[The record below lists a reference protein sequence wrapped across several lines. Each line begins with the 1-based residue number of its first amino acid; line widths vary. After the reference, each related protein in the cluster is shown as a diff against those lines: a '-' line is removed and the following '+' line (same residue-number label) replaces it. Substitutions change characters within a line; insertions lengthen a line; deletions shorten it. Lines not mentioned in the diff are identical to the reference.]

1 MEALITHNVFNGPSH
16 ADKQNCNGVGP
27 APRDTYTQCRASRS
41 ELVRLK
47 VLVCEHDC
55 CNRSMHGTVLG
66 SLDGYIIVF
75 LLSLKRVCCFLVLPL
90 LSFPERSQTP
100 SSLFPVISAILH
112 ILRCHVRAH
121 AQNIRES

>member
-1 MEALITHNVFNGPSH
+1 MLVRQLYA
-16 ADKQNCNGVGP
+16 K
-27 APRDTYTQCRASRS
+27 DTYTQCRASRS

-66 SLDGYIIVF
+66 SLDGYIIV
-75 LLSLKRVCCFLVLPL
+75 SLKRVLWSMRESVKVLPL

-100 SSLFPVISAILH
+100 SSLFPVISAIL
-112 ILRCHVRAH
+112 RCHVRAH
-121 AQNIRES
+121 A

>member
-1 MEALITHNVFNGPSH
+1 MNFIT
-16 ADKQNCNGVGP
+16 
-27 APRDTYTQCRASRS
+27 RDTYTQCRASRS

-55 CNRSMHGTVLG
+55 CNRSMHDTVLG

-75 LLSLKRVCCFLVLPL
+75 LLSLKRVLWSMRELAKRL
-90 LSFPERSQTP
+90 ALSFP
-100 SSLFPVISAILH
+100 SSPAAILH

>member
-1 MEALITHNVFNGPSH
+1 MIKSENETKHVLYSYT
-16 ADKQNCNGVGP
+16 
-27 APRDTYTQCRASRS
+27 RDTYTQCRASRS

-55 CNRSMHGTVLG
+55 CNRSMHDTVLG

-75 LLSLKRVCCFLVLPL
+75 LLRVG
-90 LSFPERSQTP
+90 QTP

>member
-1 MEALITHNVFNGPSH
+1 MGISGDNAFTKTFCTVLPGSIIT
-16 ADKQNCNGVGP
+16 
-27 APRDTYTQCRASRS
+27 RDTYTQCRASRS

-66 SLDGYIIVF
+66 NLDGGRT
-75 LLSLKRVCCFLVLPL
+75 S
-90 LSFPERSQTP
+90 S
-100 SSLFPVISAILH
+100 SSLLIELYYAALPV
-112 ILRCHVRAH
+112 VRALWEGMSAVVRQRSDTN

>member
-1 MEALITHNVFNGPSH
+1 MNFIT
-16 ADKQNCNGVGP
+16 
-27 APRDTYTQCRASRS
+27 RDTYTQCRASRS

-55 CNRSMHGTVLG
+55 CNRSMHDTVLG

-75 LLSLKRVCCFLVLPL
+75 LLSLKRVLWSMRELAKRLAPA
-90 LSFPERSQTP
+90 
-100 SSLFPVISAILH
+100 AILH